1 MHPAFVVAAAGGPV
15 DLTKITGIIQGLS
28 DDLFKIGVPMAV
40 IGIVIGAFA
49 TWMGFQHGTHTLR
62 ISIVALVIC
71 AMARIIA
78 TAVFA
83 IG

>member
-1 MHPAFVVAAAGGPV
+1 MHLAPVLAAAGGPI

-28 DDLFKIGVPMAV
+28 DDLFKIGVPMSV

-49 TWMGFQHGTHTLR
+49 TFMGFQHGTHTLR
-62 ISIVALVIC
+62 VSLVALVIC
-71 AMARIIA
+71 ALARVIA